1 MNIYCLEHK
10 VPNLRNKVNTI
21 AKPYFLVSEN
31 FQIEYNQDLDRYPV

>member
-1 MNIYCLEHK
+1 MNVYFLEHK
-10 VPNLRNKVNTI
+10 VPNLRNNTI